1 MVNKTIPLTVY
12 KASAGSG
19 KTFTLAIEYIQLVIK
34 NPACYRNILAV
45 TFTNKATE
53 EMKTRILTQL
63 YGLWKQ
69 LPSSQTYMVQVTE
82 ALGFAPAMVAAQA
95 GEALKLLLHNYNY
108 FRVETIDTFFQSVL
122 RNMARELDLT
132 ANLCI
137 GLNDYQVEEQAVDE
151 LIENLNVQ
159 DKVFGWIM
167 QYVKENISE
176 DKGWNVIGLIKR
188 FGKNIFSDIYREN
201 SKAINQTLSQQG
213 FFSQYTKTLQSIRTN
228 ALNKLNHYVAF
239 FFDTLE
245 ENGLEIS
252 DFSRGR
258 TGVCGYFIKLRDGKY
273 SDKDVLTKTVLDAM
287 EDAGKWV
294 KAADRKAGNVAYE
307 LVNDVLMAHL
317 NETERVRR
325 QQVGLYQSAELT
337 LKHLNQLRL
346 LENIE
351 KTVREINEDANR
363 FLLSDTQHLLNAIIQ
378 DSDSPF
384 VFEKIGAHLNH
395 IMIDEFQDT
404 STIQW
409 KNFRVLLQECMSH
422 DDDTNLI
429 VGDVKQSIYRW
440 RSGDW
445 RLLNNIEDEFA
456 HATDMV
462 QVKSLITN
470 YRSLRNVIEFNNAF
484 FTLATKTEYGQLED
498 NEEAQ
503 QLVRAYADVRQIPG
517 KLAMEGHI
525 EIELMPK
532 QDYQEQIMT
541 RIADTIDSLLQR
553 GFAANSIAILCRS
566 KSTIQEIADYFCEN
580 RTDLPL
586 ISDEAFRL
594 DTSEAVN
601 TIISSLRF
609 IANPADKIEQ
619 AFLEKVGI
627 ADIIERDRDNLLGM
641 PLYNQV
647 QHIYGILGKSHVQH
661 QSAYLLDFFDRLSAF
676 LADSMPDINDFLDE
690 WDNNLHE
697 KTIQSN
703 EANGIRLITI
713 HKSKGLEFDHVI
725 LPACDWA
732 LEKTGTTLWCTP
744 TVEPFNQMPLVPID
758 FSKNAMMG
766 TIYEA
771 DYHHEHL
778 QNVVDN
784 LNLLYVAFTR
794 AKKSL
799 YIYGK
804 RGTPLMRSKLIE
816 DIMEPLGYQLG
827 GTYTGDAA
835 DRNSTLCLD
844 YGELLTGHGAEQ
856 ETNRENENVFR
867 HPAEAIGIQELS
879 ISAPKATFRQ
889 SNKSQEFLEDTEDD
903 DKARYI
909 KTGSL
914 LHKVFSMINTADDI
928 EGALAELESEGLIY
942 DSELKRDKLIA
953 MLRSRLE
960 NEKVRDWFS
969 DRWTVYNEQTIL
981 HIDPVTNSVVQLRPD
996 RVITD
1001 GNQYIV
1007 IDFKFGRSRPEYQA
1021 QVRGYIDQ
1029 LRQMGHTQVSGYLWF
1044 VYSNQIEEVR

>member
-19 KTFTLAIEYIQLVIK
+19 KTFTLAIEYIKLVIK
-34 NPACYRNILAV
+34 NPACYRKILAV

-69 LPSSQTYMVQVTE
+69 LPSSQIYMEQITV

-132 ANLCI
+132 ANLRI

-201 SKAINQTLSQQG
+201 SKAINLVLSQQG
-213 FFSQYTKTLQSIRTN
+213 FFSQYTQTLRSVRTN

-245 ENGLEIS
+245 ENGLDIS
-252 DFSRGR
+252 DFSRGK

-294 KAADRKAGNVAYE
+294 KAADRKAGNAAYE
-307 LVNDVLMAHL
+307 LVNDVLLAHL

-351 KTVREINEDANR
+351 KTVREMNEDANR
-363 FLLSDTQHLLNAIIQ
+363 FLLGDTQHLLNAIIQ

-384 VFEKIGAHLNH
+384 VFEKIGARLNH

-422 DDDTNLI
+422 EDDTSLI

-445 RLLNNIEDEFA
+445 RLLNNIEGEFA

-462 QVKSLITN
+462 RVKSLITN

-484 FTLATKTEYGQLED
+484 FTLATKNEYGQLGD

-503 QLVRAYADVRQIPG
+503 QLVRAYADVQQSPG
-517 KLAMEGHI
+517 KQAMEGYI
-525 EIELMPK
+525 EIELMPR

-541 RIADTIDSLLQR
+541 RIAETVDTLLQR
-553 GFAANSIAILCRS
+553 GFAANSIAILCRN
-566 KSTIQEIADYFCEN
+566 KSTIQEIADYFSEH

-594 DTSEAVN
+594 DSSEAVN
-601 TIISSLRF
+601 TIISCLRF
-609 IANPADKIEQ
+609 IANPADKIER
-619 AFLEKVGI
+619 AFLEKVGM
-627 ADIIERDRDNLLGM
+627 ADYIERDRDNLLGM
-641 PLYNQV
+641 PLYNLV
-647 QHIYGILGKSHVQH
+647 QHIYGTLDKSRVQH
-661 QSAYLLDFFDRLSAF
+661 QSAYLLDFFDRLSTF
-676 LADSMPDINDFLDE
+676 LADNMPDINDFLDE

-703 EANGIRLITI
+703 EADGIRLITI

-725 LPACDWA
+725 LPACDWV

-758 FSKNAMMG
+758 FSKNAMTG

-799 YIYGK
+799 YIYGR
-804 RGTPLMRSKLIE
+804 RGTALMRSKLIE
-816 DIMEPLGYQLG
+816 DVMESLANQLG
-827 GTYTGDAA
+827 GTYAGDAA
-835 DRNSTLCLD
+835 DRNSTLHLN
-844 YGELLTGHGAEQ
+844 YGELPMAHEMEQ
-856 ETNRENENVFR
+856 EPTPEPENVFK

-879 ISAPKATFRQ
+879 VSAPKATFRQ

-903 DKARYI
+903 DRARYI

-914 LHKVFSMINTADDI
+914 LHKVFSMIKTANDI

-942 DSELKRDKLIA
+942 DSELKRGKLIA

-981 HIDPVTNSVVQLRPD
+981 HIDPLTNSVVQLRPD

-1001 GNQYIV
+1001 GNQYVV
-1007 IDFKFGRSRPEYQA
+1007 IDFKFGQSRPEYQA

-1029 LRQMGHTQVSGYLWF
+1029 LRQMGHTRVSGYLWF